1 MILANLVFPVVLGAF
16 ALQPVL
22 MCSLMI
28 LGGALGAAGFIVS
41 KKPNA
46 KELID
51 KLTPFGG
58 FIGIGLLVLGIWGL
72 ITFLPHVGTVMSAAP
87 LTGIVALGAMVICV
101 GLGFLLGFGLISQY
115 VLSGSEEAKKKGED
129 LRAKLTTFQIPMGL
143 ASIVLGAWFLI
154 NTLML

>member
-1 MILANLVFPVVLGAF
+1 MILASICAVPVVLGAF
-16 ALQPVL
+16 ASQPVL

-58 FIGIGLLVLGIWGL
+58 FIGIGLLVMEVWI
-72 ITFLPHVGTVMSAAP
+72 
-87 LTGIVALGAMVICV
+87 LT
-101 GLGFLLGFGLISQY
+101 IS
-115 VLSGSEEAKKKGED
+115 
-129 LRAKLTTFQIPMGL
+129 
-143 ASIVLGAWFLI
+143 
-154 NTLML
+154 